1 MKHRRRVLVIAVLT
15 AGVSVAACS
24 SGNSTASKSA
34 PHSTTSSSAAQT
46 AGPGASHQTAT
57 SASTSTHTS
66 GMCSSIDQQTAE
78 SILGFT
84 TAAGISSP
92 AGSGDA
98 VMKKIDGCLYEGGA
112 NGSLGY
118 DVAQVN
124 AQIGQAM
131 ISAAKGKMAGAGA
144 QVTAFDAGL
153 PNSIAFTQHLPLG
166 VDSQVTVL
174 AGGRLVSVAAT
185 RKDGNV
191 AKAQASATAAAK
203 ALVSHT

>member
-1 MKHRRRVLVIAVLT
+1 VKHRRPVLVIAVLT
-15 AGVSVAACS
+15 AGVIVAACS

-34 PHSTTSSSAAQT
+34 AHSTTSSSAAQT
-46 AGPGASHQTAT
+46 AGSGSSPQAAASPST
-57 SASTSTHTS
+57 SAHTS

-78 SILGFT
+78 TILGFT
-84 TAAGISSP
+84 TAAGSSAK
-92 AGSGDA
+92 AGTGSS
-98 VMKKIDGCLYEGGA
+98 VMKKIDGCFYNGGA

-118 DVAQVN
+118 DVTQVN

-131 ISAAKGKMAGAGA
+131 ISAAKSKMAGA

-174 AGGRLVSVAAT
+174 AGDRFVSVAAT

-203 ALVSHT
+203 TLVAHT